1 MKLDLHV
8 HSNYSMDASPS
19 PKEILEFCKK
29 EGLDGCAITDHNAID
44 GSLEACKL
52 GLEMG
57 LLVIRGIEVSAK
69 EGHVLAYG
77 VGELVPRGLSMADTI
92 QRIHSAG
99 GIAVAAHPKRFPSG
113 MGLELARVGKFDAVE
128 IINGGSSRR
137 GNKLARHIAEMKR
150 MPVTG
155 GSDAHELPQVGKAY
169 TVVEGVSTEA
179 DLIAAIAKGSSRAG
193 GRSRYFSEGVV
204 YSIETLVEWLRGD
217 FKRL

>member
-8 HSNYSMDASPS
+8 HSNYSRDASPS
-19 PKEILEFCKK
+19 PKEILDSCKK

-44 GSLEACKL
+44 GSLEAYKL

-77 VGELVPRGLSMADTI
+77 VGELVPKGLSVADTI

-113 MGLELARVGKFDAVE
+113 MGLKLAQKGEFDAIEV
-128 IINGGSSRR
+128 INGGSSRR
-137 GNKLARHIAEMKR
+137 GNELARRIAEMKR
-150 MPVTG
+150 MPVTA
-155 GSDAHELPQVGKAY
+155 GSDAHALPQVGKAY
-169 TVVEGVSTEA
+169 TVVDGVSTEA
-179 DLIAAIAKGSSRAG
+179 DVIAAIAKGSSRAG

-217 FKRL
+217 FKRI